1 LPKDVVIESPK
12 LLVQTYDSFDLHYNC
27 HAVVNFNSGPGVQ
40 AALAGVR
47 PLVDATSLA
56 APVGIDFAEIERPY
70 QKDRESWL
78 VQICHTEYT
87 VEELAQGIWLNRI
100 APALH

>member
-1 LPKDVVIESPK
+1 MAIPTGTPTTTSSISNL
-12 LLVQTYDSFDLHYNC
+12 
-27 HAVVNFNSGPGVQ
+27 VQ

-47 PLVDATSLA
+47 PLVDASSLA

>member
-1 LPKDVVIESPK
+1 
-12 LLVQTYDSFDLHYNC
+12 
-27 HAVVNFNSGPGVQ
+27 VVNFNSGPGVQ